1 MLPLEITARR
11 WQRNLA
17 WTTTEASLWMTKN
30 LGISQLGRIS
40 LSKKQVLQVTEPT
53 CAWGWDGIYPEGV
66 IFLSPVS
73 TPSYITKICSRSGF
87 FHSILPPVP
96 SLTPLPKCSIRIFH
110 SIKQKG
116 RLGNQTCSPVLY
128 MSMQKSDPLHSVGS
142 TPMLA
147 CTGLQPWSR
156 AEIGEST
163 GVFSFCHQS
172 ELKKYNHDM
181 LKSSRSH
188 LCLETTGLL

>member
-30 LGISQLGRIS
+30 LGISQLGGIS

-147 CTGLQPWSR
+147 CTGLRPW
-156 AEIGEST
+156 
-163 GVFSFCHQS
+163 
-172 ELKKYNHDM
+172 
-181 LKSSRSH
+181 
-188 LCLETTGLL
+188 LENPQVYSLFALRVNWRKTIMICWNLAGLICAWRPQACYSIQI